1 MLMGCKAVQ
10 QADQDMKLDAEAED
24 AMVEWGL
31 YSLMCMFLQIQA
43 FIRA

>member
-10 QADQDMKLDAEAED
+10 QADQDMDFDAEAEE

-31 YSLMCMFLQIQA
+31 
-43 FIRA
+43 